1 MLKVASVPT
10 DLLKT
15 PIMDKHVV
23 TMAATPTP
31 ASPLPLLS
39 LPKCRGS
46 MALCTTSAWWTQAKH
61 VHDIFCCP
69 WVVHST
75 WDTIINAALG
85 EVLMTYSKM
94 DWLLH
99 HSGKYLHLETRSSPL
114 LLGYSLQEV
123 AGAL

>member
-10 DLLKT
+10 NLLKT
-15 PIMDKHVV
+15 PVMDKRVV

-31 ASPLPLLS
+31 ALPLPLLS

-46 MALCTTSAWWTQAKH
+46 MALCTTSAWQTQAKH

-75 WDTIINAALG
+75 WDTVIDAALG
-85 EVLMTYSKM
+85 EVLTTCLKM

-99 HSGKYLHLETRSSPL
+99 HSGKYLCPETHSSPL

-123 AGAL
+123 TGAL